1 MYLHAHRHVRAQN
14 RLARCKY
21 PSRML
26 AIVPGLLAGFSL
38 IIAIGAQNAFVIRQG
53 LTKKY
58 VLLTVLI
65 CAVSDALLITL
76 GASGLGV
83 LIKSNKDVLEFVRWF
98 GVAYLLW
105 FAFKSARSVFKK
117 EVLNSAGDASADKKS
132 VILTVL
138 GLTFLN
144 PHVYLDTVILLGSI
158 SNQFGSDKWFFVTG
172 AVIASFIWFTS
183 IGFGA
188 KSASRF
194 MSRPIFWKIL
204 DSLIAV
210 IMLSIAAFL
219 AFYNF

>member
-1 MYLHAHRHVRAQN
+1 MF
-14 RLARCKY
+14 
-21 PSRML
+21 
-26 AIVPGLLAGFSL
+26 AIIPGLLAGFSL

-53 LTKKY
+53 LTKKF

-65 CAVSDALLITL
+65 CAFSDALLIAL
-76 GASGLGV
+76 GASGLGT
-83 LIKSNKDVLEFVRWF
+83 LIKANKNILEFVRWF

-105 FAFKSARSVFKK
+105 FAFKSARSAFKK
-117 EVLNSAGDASADKKS
+117 EVLNSAGEASADKKS

-158 SNQFGSDKWFFVTG
+158 SNQFGSDKWFFVMG
-172 AVIASFIWFTS
+172 AIIASFLWFTA

-194 MSRPIFWKIL
+194 MSKPIFWKIL
-204 DSLIAV
+204 DSLIAA
-210 IMLSIAAFL
+210 IMLSIAVFL
-219 AFYNF
+219 AFYNFN

>member
-1 MYLHAHRHVRAQN
+1 MGIP
-14 RLARCKY
+14 KY
-21 PSRML
+21 PYSVF
-26 AIVPGLLAGFSL
+26 AIIPGLLAGFSL

-65 CAVSDALLITL
+65 CAFSDAILIAL
-76 GASGLGV
+76 GASGLGA
-83 LIKSNKDVLEFVRWF
+83 LIKSNKNILEFVRWF
-98 GVAYLLW
+98 GVIYLLW
-105 FAFKSARSVFKK
+105 FAFKSAKSVFKK
-117 EVLNSAGDASADKKS
+117 EVLNSAGEASADRKS

-138 GLTFLN
+138 ALTFLN

-158 SNQFGSDKWFFVTG
+158 SNQFGTDKWFFVIG
-172 AVIASFIWFTS
+172 AMLASFIWFTA

-194 MSRPIFWKIL
+194 MSQPIFWKIL
-204 DSLIAV
+204 DSIIALV
-210 IMLSIAAFL
+210 MVSIAAFL

>member
-1 MYLHAHRHVRAQN
+1 MI
-14 RLARCKY
+14 
-21 PSRML
+21 
-26 AIVPGLLAGFSL
+26 AIVPGFLAGLSL

-65 CAVSDALLITL
+65 CACSDALLIAL
-76 GASGLGV
+76 GASGLGA
-83 LIKSNKDVLEFVRWF
+83 LIKSNKDFLEFVRWF

-105 FAFKSARSVFKK
+105 FAFKSARSAFKQ
-117 EVLNSAGDASADKKS
+117 EFLNSAGEASANKKS
-132 VILTVL
+132 VVLTVL
-138 GLTFLN
+138 ALTFLN
-144 PHVYLDTVILLGSI
+144 PHVYLDAVILLGSI

-172 AVIASFIWFTS
+172 AIIASFLWFTS

-204 DSLIAV
+204 DSLIAA

-219 AFYNF
+219 AFYNFS

>member
-1 MYLHAHRHVRAQN
+1 MF
-14 RLARCKY
+14 
-21 PSRML
+21 
-26 AIVPGLLAGFSL
+26 AIIPGFLSGLSL

-53 LTKKY
+53 LTKKF

-65 CAVSDALLITL
+65 CAFSDALLIAL
-76 GASGLGV
+76 GASGLGA
-83 LIKSNKDVLEFVRWF
+83 LIKANKNILELVRWF

-105 FAFKSARSVFKK
+105 FAFKSARSTFKSAA
-117 EVLNSAGDASADKKS
+117 LNSAGEASADKKS

-172 AVIASFIWFTS
+172 AIIASFLWFTS

-219 AFYNF
+219 AFYDF

>member
-1 MYLHAHRHVRAQN
+1 MI
-14 RLARCKY
+14 
-21 PSRML
+21 
-26 AIVPGLLAGFSL
+26 AIVPGFLTGLSL

-65 CAVSDALLITL
+65 CACSDALLIAL
-76 GASGLGV
+76 GASGLGA
-83 LIKSNKDVLEFVRWF
+83 LIKSNKDLLEFVRWF

-105 FAFKSARSVFKK
+105 FAFKSAKSAFKQ
-117 EVLNSAGDASADKKS
+117 EVLNSAGEASANKRS
-132 VILTVL
+132 VVLTVL
-138 GLTFLN
+138 ALTFLN

-172 AVIASFIWFTS
+172 AIIASFLWFTS

-204 DSLIAV
+204 DSLIAA

-219 AFYNF
+219 AFYNFN

>member
-1 MYLHAHRHVRAQN
+1 
-14 RLARCKY
+14 
-21 PSRML
+21 ML
-26 AIVPGLLAGFSL
+26 AIIPGFLAGLSL

-53 LTKKY
+53 LTKKF

-65 CAVSDALLITL
+65 CAFSDALLIAL
-76 GASGLGV
+76 GASGLGA
-83 LIKSNKDVLEFVRWF
+83 LIKSNRNILEFVRWF
-98 GVAYLLW
+98 GVIYLLW
-105 FAFKSARSVFKK
+105 FAFKSAKSAFKQAT
-117 EVLNSAGDASADKKS
+117 LDSAGDASADKKS

-138 GLTFLN
+138 ALTFLN

-158 SNQFGSDKWFFVTG
+158 SNQFGSDKWFFAFG
-172 AVIASFIWFTS
+172 GMLASFTWFTA

-188 KSASRF
+188 RSASRF
-194 MSRPIFWKIL
+194 MARPIFWKIL

>member
-1 MYLHAHRHVRAQN
+1 MF
-14 RLARCKY
+14 
-21 PSRML
+21 
-26 AIVPGLLAGFSL
+26 AIIPGLLAGLSL

-53 LTKKY
+53 LTKKF

-65 CAVSDALLITL
+65 CAISDALLIAL
-76 GASGLGV
+76 GASGLGA
-83 LIKSNKDVLEFVRWF
+83 LIKSNKNILEFGRWF

-105 FAFKSARSVFKK
+105 FAFKSAKSALKK
-117 EVLNSAGDASADKKS
+117 EVLNSAGEASADRKS

-138 GLTFLN
+138 ALTFLN

-158 SNQFGSDKWFFVTG
+158 SNQFGSDKWFFVIG
-172 AVIASFIWFTS
+172 AMLASLIWFTA

-188 KSASRF
+188 KSASKF

-204 DSLIAV
+204 DSIIAA

-219 AFYNF
+219 AFYNFN

>member
-1 MYLHAHRHVRAQN
+1 V
-14 RLARCKY
+14 
-21 PSRML
+21 L
-26 AIVPGLLAGFSL
+26 AIIPGFLAGLSL

-53 LTKKY
+53 LTKKF

-65 CAVSDALLITL
+65 CAFSDALLIAL
-76 GASGLGV
+76 GASGLGA
-83 LIKSNKDVLEFVRWF
+83 LIKANKNILEFVRWF

-105 FAFKSARSVFKK
+105 FAYKSARSAFKK
-117 EVLNSAGDASADKKS
+117 EVLNSAGEASADKKS

-158 SNQFGSDKWFFVTG
+158 SNQFGSGKWFFVTG
-172 AVIASFIWFTS
+172 AIIASFLWFTS

-204 DSLIAV
+204 DSLISV
-210 IMLSIAAFL
+210 IMLSIAVFL
-219 AFYNF
+219 ALYDF

>member
-1 MYLHAHRHVRAQN
+1 MF
-14 RLARCKY
+14 
-21 PSRML
+21 
-26 AIVPGLLAGFSL
+26 AIIPGLLAGFSL

-65 CAVSDALLITL
+65 CAFSDAILIAL
-76 GASGLGV
+76 GASGLGA
-83 LIKSNKDVLEFVRWF
+83 LIKSNKNILEFVRWF
-98 GVAYLLW
+98 GVIYLLW
-105 FAFKSARSVFKK
+105 FAFKSAKSVLKK
-117 EVLNSAGDASADKKS
+117 EVLNSAGEASANRKS

-138 GLTFLN
+138 ALTFLN

-158 SNQFGSDKWFFVTG
+158 SNQFGTDKWFFVIG
-172 AVIASFIWFTS
+172 AMLASFIWFTA

-194 MSRPIFWKIL
+194 MSQPIFWKIL
-204 DSLIAV
+204 DSIIALV
-210 IMLSIAAFL
+210 MVSIAAFL

>member
-1 MYLHAHRHVRAQN
+1 MFAL
-14 RLARCKY
+14 
-21 PSRML
+21 
-26 AIVPGLLAGFSL
+26 IPGLLAGFSL

-53 LTKKY
+53 LTKKF

-65 CAVSDALLITL
+65 CAFSDALLIAL
-76 GASGLGV
+76 GASGLGA
-83 LIKSNKDVLEFVRWF
+83 LINSNKNVLEFVRWF
-98 GVAYLLW
+98 GVIYLLW
-105 FAFKSARSVFKK
+105 FAFKSAKSVFKK
-117 EVLNSAGDASADKKS
+117 GFLNSVGDASANRKS
-132 VILTVL
+132 VVLTVL

-158 SNQFGSDKWFFVTG
+158 SNQFGTDKWFFVLG
-172 AVIASFIWFTS
+172 ATIASFIWFTA

-204 DSLIAV
+204 DSIIAV

-219 AFYNF
+219 AFYNFG

>member
-1 MYLHAHRHVRAQN
+1 MI
-14 RLARCKY
+14 
-21 PSRML
+21 
-26 AIVPGLLAGFSL
+26 AIVPGFLAGLSL

-65 CAVSDALLITL
+65 CACSDALLIAL
-76 GASGLGV
+76 GASGLGA
-83 LIKSNKDVLEFVRWF
+83 LIKSNKDLLEFVRWF

-105 FAFKSARSVFKK
+105 FAFKSARSAFKSAA
-117 EVLNSAGDASADKKS
+117 LNSAGEASADKKS
-132 VILTVL
+132 VVLTVL
-138 GLTFLN
+138 ALTFLN

-158 SNQFGSDKWFFVTG
+158 SNQFGSDKWFFVAG
-172 AVIASFIWFTS
+172 AIIASFLWFTS

-194 MSRPIFWKIL
+194 MSRPIFWRTL
-204 DSLIAV
+204 DSLIAA

-219 AFYNF
+219 AFYNFN

>member
-1 MYLHAHRHVRAQN
+1 VF
-14 RLARCKY
+14 
-21 PSRML
+21 
-26 AIVPGLLAGFSL
+26 AIIPGLLAGLSL

-53 LTKKY
+53 LTRKF

-65 CAVSDALLITL
+65 CAISDALLIAL
-76 GASGLGV
+76 GASGLGA
-83 LIKSNKDVLEFVRWF
+83 LIKSNKNILEFVRWF

-105 FAFKSARSVFKK
+105 FAFKSAKSALKK
-117 EVLNSAGDASADKKS
+117 EVLNSAGEASADRKS
-132 VILTVL
+132 VILTIL
-138 GLTFLN
+138 ALTFLN

-158 SNQFGSDKWFFVTG
+158 SNQFGSDKWFFALG
-172 AVIASFIWFTS
+172 ATLASFIWFTA

-204 DSLIAV
+204 DSIIAI

>member
-1 MYLHAHRHVRAQN
+1 MGIP
-14 RLARCKY
+14 KY
-21 PSRML
+21 PYSVF
-26 AIVPGLLAGFSL
+26 AIIPGLLAGFSL

-65 CAVSDALLITL
+65 CAFSDAILIAL
-76 GASGLGV
+76 GASGLGA
-83 LIKSNKDVLEFVRWF
+83 LIKSNKNILEFVRWF
-98 GVAYLLW
+98 GVIYLLW
-105 FAFKSARSVFKK
+105 FAFKSAKSVFKK
-117 EVLNSAGDASADKKS
+117 EVLNSAGEASADRKS

-138 GLTFLN
+138 ALTFLN

-158 SNQFGSDKWFFVTG
+158 SNQFGTDKWFFVIG
-172 AVIASFIWFTS
+172 AMLASFIWFTA

-194 MSRPIFWKIL
+194 MSQPIFWKIL
-204 DSLIAV
+204 DLIIALV
-210 IMLSIAAFL
+210 MVSIAAFL

>member
-1 MYLHAHRHVRAQN
+1 MF
-14 RLARCKY
+14 
-21 PSRML
+21 
-26 AIVPGLLAGFSL
+26 AIIPGFLAGLSL

-65 CAVSDALLITL
+65 CAFSDAILIAL
-76 GASGLGV
+76 GASGLGA
-83 LIKSNKDVLEFVRWF
+83 LIKSNKNILEFVRWF
-98 GVAYLLW
+98 GVIYLLW
-105 FAFKSARSVFKK
+105 FAFKSAKSLFKK
-117 EVLNSAGDASADKKS
+117 EVLNSAGEASANRKS

-138 GLTFLN
+138 ALTFLN

-158 SNQFGSDKWFFVTG
+158 SNQFGTDKWFFVIG
-172 AVIASFIWFTS
+172 AMLSSFIWFTA

-194 MSRPIFWKIL
+194 MSQPIFWKIL
-204 DSLIAV
+204 DSIIALV
-210 IMLSIAAFL
+210 MVSIAAFL

>member
-1 MYLHAHRHVRAQN
+1 MI
-14 RLARCKY
+14 
-21 PSRML
+21 
-26 AIVPGLLAGFSL
+26 AIVPGFLAGLSL

-65 CAVSDALLITL
+65 CACSDALLIAL
-76 GASGLGV
+76 GASGLGA
-83 LIKSNKDVLEFVRWF
+83 LIKSNKDLLEFVRWF

-105 FAFKSARSVFKK
+105 FAFKSARSAFKSAA
-117 EVLNSAGDASADKKS
+117 LNSAGEASADKKS
-132 VILTVL
+132 VVLTVL
-138 GLTFLN
+138 ALTFLN

-172 AVIASFIWFTS
+172 AIIASFLWFTS

-194 MSRPIFWKIL
+194 MSRPIFWKVL
-204 DSLIAV
+204 DSLIAA

-219 AFYNF
+219 AFYNFS

>member
-1 MYLHAHRHVRAQN
+1 MF
-14 RLARCKY
+14 
-21 PSRML
+21 
-26 AIVPGLLAGFSL
+26 AIIPGFLAGLSL

-65 CAVSDALLITL
+65 CAFSDAILIAL
-76 GASGLGV
+76 GASGLGA
-83 LIKSNKDVLEFVRWF
+83 LIKSNKNILEFVRWF
-98 GVAYLLW
+98 GVIYLLW
-105 FAFKSARSVFKK
+105 FAFKSAKSLFKK
-117 EVLNSAGDASADKKS
+117 EVLNSAGEASANRKS

-138 GLTFLN
+138 ALTFLN

-158 SNQFGSDKWFFVTG
+158 SNQFGTDKWFFVIG
-172 AVIASFIWFTS
+172 AMLASFIWFTA

-194 MSRPIFWKIL
+194 MSQPIFWKIL
-204 DSLIAV
+204 DSIIALV
-210 IMLSIAAFL
+210 MVSIAAFL

>member
-1 MYLHAHRHVRAQN
+1 MF
-14 RLARCKY
+14 
-21 PSRML
+21 
-26 AIVPGLLAGFSL
+26 AIIPGFLAGLSL

-65 CAVSDALLITL
+65 CAFSDAILIAL
-76 GASGLGV
+76 GASGLGA
-83 LIKSNKDVLEFVRWF
+83 LIKSNKNILEFVRWF
-98 GVAYLLW
+98 GVIYLLW
-105 FAFKSARSVFKK
+105 FAFKSAKSVFKK
-117 EVLNSAGDASADKKS
+117 EVLNSAGEASANRKS

-138 GLTFLN
+138 ALTFLN

-158 SNQFGSDKWFFVTG
+158 SNQFGTDKWFFVIG
-172 AVIASFIWFTS
+172 AMLASFIWFTA

-194 MSRPIFWKIL
+194 MSQPIFWKIL
-204 DSLIAV
+204 DLIIALV
-210 IMLSIAAFL
+210 MVSIAAFL

>member
-1 MYLHAHRHVRAQN
+1 M
-14 RLARCKY
+14 
-21 PSRML
+21 
-26 AIVPGLLAGFSL
+26 IPGFLSGLSL
-38 IIAIGAQNAFVIRQG
+38 IIAIGAQDAFVIRQG
-53 LTKKY
+53 LTKKF

-65 CAVSDALLITL
+65 CAFSDALLIVL
-76 GASGLGV
+76 GASGLGA
-83 LIKSNKDVLEFVRWF
+83 LIKANKNILELVRWF

-105 FAFKSARSVFKK
+105 FAFKSARSAFKSAA
-117 EVLNSAGDASADKKS
+117 LNSAGEASADKKS

-172 AVIASFIWFTS
+172 AIIASFLWFTS

-219 AFYNF
+219 AFYDF

>member
-1 MYLHAHRHVRAQN
+1 
-14 RLARCKY
+14 
-21 PSRML
+21 ML
-26 AIVPGLLAGFSL
+26 AIIPGFLAGLSL

-53 LTKKY
+53 LTKKF

-65 CAVSDALLITL
+65 CAFSDALLIAL
-76 GASGLGV
+76 GASGLGA
-83 LIKSNKDVLEFVRWF
+83 LIKANRNILEFVRWF

-105 FAFKSARSVFKK
+105 FAFKSARSAFKK
-117 EVLNSAGDASADKKS
+117 EVLNSVGEASADKKS

-172 AVIASFIWFTS
+172 AIFASFLWFTS

-210 IMLSIAAFL
+210 IMLSIAVFL
-219 AFYNF
+219 ALYDF